1 MLEELD
7 VQTIKLT
14 PAAVQAVSSIMTERK
29 LDGYALRVYLAESG
43 CCGGVSFGMAL
54 ENEFRSEDRTFDAE
68 GVKLVI
74 DPISWDYL
82 QGEQIDFVR
91 DPERGSGFLV
101 DSPSAR
107 AHAEEHSEGT
117 CACGG
122 SCSCQN

>member
-14 PAAVQAVSSIMTERK
+14 PAAVEAVSSIMTERK

-54 ENEFRSEDRTFDAE
+54 DNEVRGEDRTFDTN
-68 GVKLVI
+68 GIRVVV
-74 DPISWDYL
+74 DPISFDYL
-82 QGEQIDFVR
+82 QGAQIDFVH
-91 DPERGSGFLV
+91 DPDRGAGFLV

-107 AHAEEHSEGT
+107 ANAGERQEGT

-122 SCSCQN
+122 SCSCNN

>member
-7 VQTIKLT
+7 IQTVKLT

-43 CCGGVSFGMAL
+43 CCCGVSFGMAL
-54 ENEFRSEDRTFDAE
+54 DNEVRGEDRIFDAE

-74 DPISWDYL
+74 DPISLDYL
-82 QGEQIDFVR
+82 RGAKIDFVQ

-117 CACGG
+117 CSCGG
-122 SCSCQN
+122 SCSCNN